1 MRRTKTF
8 LLGLMAHAMA
18 AASVTPAMAASSA
31 VAADERH
38 DLLVAFEFKGSML
51 GYDVGVLSG
60 LYPHLDPERIGTTI
74 FTGASSGAVL
84 TAFFACNGLSK
95 DTIAQAEKLLPA
107 FDAKIIGEDDP
118 IKIAKVLTGVDPSQ
132 DVRVLDNVLTLATNR
147 GTCVPKHPFAIVAS
161 NDEIL
166 RDTLP
171 GTRRPAL
178 TKSLNFANMDVIETA
193 TQKNLGK
200 GCTYFTNPAGAAY
213 LTKVPIERRM
223 CDIRLVETP
232 EDLLL
237 AIHASVAEPTYFKAI
252 EEPNPA
258 AFIER
263 DPPSGRRYQ
272 GGMPLPAVVQDFKLA
287 SPEMVSLA
295 AGGNY
300 FPRALNRWLANM
312 YLVDINRRA
321 VETNWWYDFKVDAN
335 HDQWASVNRTSSQA
349 AQLIKL
355 GRETFEACFKAN
367 QCAAK
372 LVLEPTGGTAGLDG
386 APLAPFTKRGLGML
400 LKREPRS

>member
-1 MRRTKTF
+1 
-8 LLGLMAHAMA
+8 MA
-18 AASVTPAMAASSA
+18 AVSAGSSASSA
-31 VAADERH
+31 SFRERH

-51 GYDVGVLSG
+51 GYDVGMLSG
-60 LYPHLDPERIGTTI
+60 LYPHLDPDAIGETI

-95 DTIAQAEKLLPA
+95 ETIAQAENLLPA
-107 FDAKIIGEDDP
+107 FDPKIIGEDDP
-118 IKIAKVLTGVDPSQ
+118 LKIAKVLTGVDPSQ
-132 DVRVLDNVLTLATNR
+132 DVRVLDNVLTFATNR

-171 GTRRPAL
+171 GTKRPAL
-178 TKSLNFANMDVIETA
+178 TKTLNFANMDVIENA

-200 GCTYFTNPAGAAY
+200 GCTYFTNAAGAAY
-213 LTKVPIERRM
+213 LTKVPAERRM
-223 CDIRLVETP
+223 CDIRLVEDAK
-232 EDLLL
+232 DLLL
-237 AIHASVAEPTYFKAI
+237 AIHASVAEPTYFKAV

-263 DPPSGRRYQ
+263 EPPSGRRYQ

-287 SPEMVSLA
+287 SPELVSLA

-300 FPRALNRWLANM
+300 FPRALNRWLGNM

-321 VETNWWYDFKVDAN
+321 VETNWWYDFKVDAS
-335 HDQWASVNRTSSQA
+335 HDHWSSINRSNSNA

-355 GRETFEACFKAN
+355 GRDTFEACFKSN
-367 QCAAK
+367 SCAPK
-372 LVLEPTGGTAGLDG
+372 LALEPSGGTAGLDG
-386 APLAPFTKRGLGML
+386 ASLAPYTKRGLGMV
-400 LKREPRS
+400 LKRDP